1 MLCSGCPATGIVP
14 AELMLTEPCRVDLEL
29 CTTRRIV
36 RMRFERHHALCSRC
50 SPNLPV
56 LSSPHLGI
64 SHAHLLCL
72 RISAGRGRRVPNGH
86 VTGGRRRTRNLI
98 NEAASGIASGTS
110 RPGPGLAS
118 RNVTFRVATG
128 VDSAR
133 PGATKAPSR
142 RLVASRSRALLVL
155 EQSTGTSR
163 DGAVRARSI
172 APPGPRQG
180 KISLRRRPLEGKCKR
195 SYWAPAVASDSV
207 AGRFT
212 RPARHKNDVRQ
223 RDERPRR
230 TRPWAASWAA
240 AAMRAACARA
250 FTAR

>member
-14 AELMLTEPCRVDLEL
+14 AELMLTEPRRVDLEL
-29 CTTRRIV
+29 CTTRRGV
-36 RMRFERHHALCSRC
+36 RMRFERQMRCALS
-50 SPNLPV
+50 LFPV
-56 LSSPHLGI
+56 LSSPHLGM
-64 SHAHLLCL
+64 SHAHLECL
-72 RISAGRGRRVPNGH
+72 HISAGRGRRVPNGH

-128 VDSAR
+128 VTSTR

-142 RLVASRSRALLVL
+142 RLVASRSRASLEL
-155 EQSTGTSR
+155 EQCTGTPR
-163 DGAVRARSI
+163 GGAVRAR
-172 APPGPRQG
+172 ATTPPGSRWG
-180 KISLRRRPLEGKCKR
+180 EISLRRRPLEGRCKR
-195 SYWAPAVASDSV
+195 SYWALAVASDCV

-223 RDERPRR
+223 RHERPRR
-230 TRPWAASWAA
+230 SRPWAASWAA
-240 AAMRAACARA
+240 TAMPAACPRA
-250 FTAR
+250 FTMR

>member
-1 MLCSGCPATGIVP
+1 MLLSGCPATGIVP

-98 NEAASGIASGTS
+98 NEAASVIASGTS

-133 PGATKAPSR
+133 PGATRHLHDAWSR
-142 RLVASRSRALLVL
+142 RAPARCWCSSSLLVP
-155 EQSTGTSR
+155 
-163 DGAVRARSI
+163 RAAERS
-172 APPGPRQG
+172 APGPR
-180 KISLRRRPLEGKCKR
+180 LPLALDG
-195 SYWAPAVASDSV
+195 
-207 AGRFT
+207 
-212 RPARHKNDVRQ
+212 AR
-223 RDERPRR
+223 
-230 TRPWAASWAA
+230 
-240 AAMRAACARA
+240 
-250 FTAR
+250 